1 MAFSSQT
8 CRASG
13 GRPLGASLLSALAAL
28 VSLSVGC
35 QADITGSGAG
45 SNDPGGNGPNM
56 PPGTNAQDVPEPA
69 DWFGAVTGAD
79 CSKPAALARTRI
91 RRLSNVQWKNTVTAA
106 LGADVSAVELPEDA
120 ISSDTGFNTDA
131 VINKVNVQLANAYFD
146 SGATTASAVAASA
159 LAAYPCLSTGPGDA
173 ACNAPFIK
181 DVGQKLFR
189 RPLADAEVTKYGT
202 FLAGQAALDPA
213 DVAVASVIRAMLLS
227 PSMVYITE
235 LGSSQP
241 GEVALTPYEQA
252 SLLSYLIADV
262 PPDAALLAAA
272 QNNGLDNASTRQTQA
287 QRLMQL
293 PGARAKYADFWKQY
307 LPLGDLRQAE
317 GVDATLVAAIEDET
331 KQHFDKIV
339 WQNNGSFQELLT
351 APYTFGAQTLSAVY
365 GSLTPGGMGGSLTL
379 PAGQR
384 SGFITQAGFL
394 FVSAAATPEHKIIHR
409 GLTVRKR
416 LLCQDLPPPPA
427 NLMPQA
433 SDLRPLGEDATP
445 LESYTAFQTAKPA
458 CAACHN
464 TFQPIG
470 LAFEQY
476 DNLGKYRTAYENGK
490 PIMTGGEL
498 ADAGDASGHYENA
511 VEIGQHIGQ
520 SKIGEYCFTRQFA
533 EYALGRHIN
542 AAADACL
549 IKAPSAAAAHAP
561 IQTFAVALSDIQART
576 HRVHN

>member
-1 MAFSSQT
+1 
-8 CRASG
+8 
-13 GRPLGASLLSALAAL
+13 L
-28 VSLSVGC
+28 VSLSVAC
-35 QADITGSGAG
+35 QADITGGGAG
-45 SNDPGGNGPNM
+45 SKDPMTNEPNAPTGPV
-56 PPGTNAQDVPEPA
+56 AQDVPEPA

-91 RRLSNVQWKNTVTAA
+91 RRLSNVQWKNTLTAA
-106 LGADVSAVELPEDA
+106 LGVDVSAVQLPEDA

-131 VINKVNVQLANAYFD
+131 VINKVNVQLASAYWD
-146 SGATTASAVAASA
+146 SGDSAASAAATAA
-159 LAAYPCLSTGPGDA
+159 LAAYPCLGTA
-173 ACNAPFIK
+173 AADSACHTPFIK

-189 RPLADAEVTKYGT
+189 RPLADAEAGKYSA
-202 FLAGQAALDPA
+202 FLAAQAALDPA

-227 PSMVYITE
+227 PNMVYVTE
-235 LGSSQP
+235 LGNSQP
-241 GEVALTPYEQA
+241 GEVTLTPYEQA

-272 QNNGLDNASTRQTQA
+272 QNNGLDNATTRQTQA

-293 PGARAKYADFWKQY
+293 PGARAKYADFWRQY
-307 LPLGDLRQAE
+307 LPLGDLRQAD

-339 WQNNGSFQELLT
+339 WQNNGSFQDLLT
-351 APYTFGAQTLSAVY
+351 APYTFGAQSLSAVY
-365 GSLTPGGMGGSLTL
+365 GTLTPGGMGGSLTL

-409 GLTVRKR
+409 GLTVRRR

-433 SDLRPLGEDATP
+433 SDLRPLGEGATP
-445 LESYTAFQTAKPA
+445 LESYTAFQMEKPA

-464 TFQPIG
+464 SFQPIG

-476 DNLGKYRTAYENGK
+476 DNMGKYRTAYESGK
-490 PIMTGGEL
+490 PVVTAGEL
-498 ADAGDASGHYENA
+498 LEAGDASGPYQTA
-511 VEIGQHIGQ
+511 VEIGQRIGQ
-520 SKIGEYCFTRQFA
+520 SKIGEYCFTRQYA

-549 IKAPSAAAAHAP
+549 IRAPSEASAHAP